1 MNKSG
6 SIQRG
11 FTLIEVLIA
20 MTLFTI
26 MMVLAFNAFSL
37 GNKSWA
43 SMGSRSQR
51 MHQIDMVYR
60 FINQNLSTVGGLSV
74 EDLPPD
80 SAQFSGT
87 EDGFSFIG
95 QLKHNPDR
103 KGWHEFTLAFNPNV
117 GVLTVSIRPFYPRF
131 NGHDLPSETVILV
144 NDITDFTVHYAAG
157 LDSETQSLWRDQW
170 QTQWLPKAVKLQL
183 ASKDGR
189 YWPEWVFAIKIDD
202 SRVDRLTDNLRGVM
216 DL

>member
-1 MNKSG
+1 MNKRG
-6 SIQRG
+6 SNQRG

-37 GNKSWA
+37 GNKSWG

-51 MHQIDMVYR
+51 MHQIDIVYR
-60 FINQNLSTVGGLSV
+60 FINQNLSTVGGVSVDDLS
-74 EDLPPD
+74 PD

-87 EDGFSFIG
+87 EDGFTFIG

-103 KGWHEFTLAFNPNV
+103 KGWHEFTLAFNANV
-117 GVLTVSIRPFYPRF
+117 GALTVSLRPFYPRI

-144 NDITDFTVHYAAG
+144 DDITDFTVHYAAG
-157 LDSETQSLWRDQW
+157 ADSETQSIWRDQW
-170 QTQWLPKAVKLQL
+170 QIQLLPKGVKLQL

-202 SRVDRLTDNLRGVM
+202 SRVDRLTDNLTAVM

>member
-6 SIQRG
+6 SNQRG

-80 SAQFSGT
+80 SAQFNGT
-87 EDGFSFIG
+87 EDGFTFIG

-103 KGWHEFTLAFNPNV
+103 KGWHEFTLAFNANE
-117 GVLTVSIRPFYPRF
+117 GVLTVSLKPFYPRI

-144 NDITDFTVHYAAG
+144 DDITDFTVHYAARVE
-157 LDSETQSLWRDQW
+157 SETQSLWRDQW
-170 QTQWLPKAVKLQL
+170 QTQSLPKAVKLQL
-183 ASKDGR
+183 ASKDAR

-202 SRVDRLTDNLRGVM
+202 SRADRSTGNARAVM

>member
-6 SIQRG
+6 ANQKG

-26 MMVLAFNAFSL
+26 MMTLAFNAFSL

-43 SMGSRSQR
+43 SMSSRSQR
-51 MHQIDMVYR
+51 MNLIDIVYR
-60 FINQNLSTVGGLSV
+60 FIDQNLSTVGGLSV
-74 EDLPPD
+74 EDLPSD

-87 EDGFSFIG
+87 EDGFTFIG

-103 KGWHEFTLAFNPNV
+103 KGWHEFTLAFNANV
-117 GVLTVSIRPFYPRF
+117 GALTVSLRPFYPRI
-131 NGHDLPSETVILV
+131 NVHDLPSETVVLV
-144 NDITDFTVHYAAG
+144 DDITDVTVHYATGA
-157 LDSETQSLWRDQW
+157 DSETKSIWRDQW
-170 QTQWLPKAVKLQL
+170 QTESLPKGVKLQL

-202 SRVDRLTDNLRGVM
+202 SRADRLTDNLTAVM

>member
-1 MNKSG
+1 
-6 SIQRG
+6 
-11 FTLIEVLIA
+11 VLIA

-26 MMVLAFNAFSL
+26 MMTLAFNAFSL

-43 SMGSRSQR
+43 SMSSRSQR
-51 MHQIDMVYR
+51 MNLIDIVYR
-60 FINQNLSTVGGLSV
+60 FIDQNLSTVGGLSV
-74 EDLPPD
+74 EDLPSD

-87 EDGFSFIG
+87 EDRFTFIG

-103 KGWHEFTLAFNPNV
+103 KGWHEFTLAFNANV
-117 GVLTVSIRPFYPRF
+117 GALTVSLRPFYPRI
-131 NGHDLPSETVILV
+131 NVHDLPSETVVLV
-144 NDITDFTVHYAAG
+144 DDITDVTVHYATGA
-157 LDSETQSLWRDQW
+157 DSETKSIWRDQW
-170 QTQWLPKAVKLQL
+170 QTESLPKGVKLQL

-202 SRVDRLTDNLRGVM
+202 SRADRLTDNLTAVM